1 MDRAVFARVAGARP
15 LLDPIL
21 PGLSRACDHGLL
33 WWGTAVA
40 LGVSSGRRR
49 RAALRGMAALGLA
62 SAVANGPAKLLFRR
76 GRPDPDG
83 VPLPRRLR
91 RDLTTFSFPSG
102 HSASAAAF
110 ATAVAMDAPPGAAIP
125 VGVLAGAVA
134 FSRVYVGVHYP
145 SDVIAGVAIGVSAA
159 LVTVR
164 LMPQLSVLSRT
175 EPPGAGIMTF
185 QREYEPAAP
194 RTASA

>member
-1 MDRAVFARVAGARP
+1 MDRAVFARVAGVRP

-40 LGVSSGRRR
+40 LSVSSGRRR

-110 ATAVAMDAPPGAAIP
+110 ATAVAMDAPGVAIP
-125 VGVLAGAVA
+125 IGVLAGAVA

-159 LVTVR
+159 LATVR
-164 LMPQLSVLSRT
+164 VMPQVSVLPST
-175 EPPGAGIMTF
+175 EPPGAGITMF
-185 QREYEPAAP
+185 RRGYEPAVP
-194 RTASA
+194 RTAST